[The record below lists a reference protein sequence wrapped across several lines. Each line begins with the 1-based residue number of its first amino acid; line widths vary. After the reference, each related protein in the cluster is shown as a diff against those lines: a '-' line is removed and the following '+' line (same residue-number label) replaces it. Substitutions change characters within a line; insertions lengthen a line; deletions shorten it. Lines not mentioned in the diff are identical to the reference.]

1 MHLKINKSYKCE
13 VTWLDFSPFLGRVTI
28 KEKRAFISPK
38 SMSHSQRHTV
48 FDKYCGQWPEV
59 KTWINTN
66 NECYDCAERNLKK
79 KAFYKN
85 TAFPANWVASHTNQI
100 KTSLISEKREVVMF
114 ALAITVCSPAE
125 LSAPISTFAPQ
136 QLMMPARFCDQK
148 NSENFKFLRNY
159 VSSSLTSWMR

>member
-66 NECYDCAERNLKK
+66 NECYDCAERNLEKESILQKQGFPGQLSGIPHQSNHNCVDLRKK
-79 KAFYKN
+79 RGCYVCIGNHNLF
-85 TAFPANWVASHTNQI
+85 
-100 KTSLISEKREVVMF
+100 TSRF
-114 ALAITVCSPAE
+114 
-125 LSAPISTFAPQ
+125 ISTYFNFFTAKIDD
-136 QLMMPARFCDQK
+136 ARKVLWSKEFR
-148 NSENFKFLRNY
+148 KFQ
-159 VSSSLTSWMR
+159 VLT

>member
-1 MHLKINKSYKCE
+1 MWSDLAGFQSFSRKGNNKGKKS
-13 VTWLDFSPFLGRVTI
+13 L
-28 KEKRAFISPK
+28 ISPK

-48 FDKYCGQWPEV
+48 FNKYFGQWPEV

-85 TAFPANWVASHTNQI
+85 TAFPANWVVSHTNQI
-100 KTSLISEKREVVMF
+100 KTALISEKREVVMF
-114 ALAITVCSPAE
+114 ALAITICSPAD
-125 LSAPISTFAPQ
+125 LSAPISTFSPQ